1 MIYILW
7 CKIDTTLNFIQYLQ
21 KVPKSIQNDIL
32 RYRKQ
37 EDQWAKLLGK
47 LLVLEGMNQLGYE
60 GVDLNTLQYTIHKRP
75 YLLQKPDFNISHS
88 GTYVMCAFSDKN
100 SIGIDIEEAKEID
113 INDFKNMFS
122 TEEWF
127 TIQNAENSLQEFYSF
142 WTAKESLLKADG
154 RGITVVLDKVKIET
168 PYGKFENK
176 EWFLKKIDFNSS
188 YVVHIASDMQMEKII
203 VKEIMT
209 NQLLK

>member
-1 MIYILW
+1 MPHIFW

-32 RYRKQ
+32 RYRRQ
-37 EDQWAKLLGK
+37 EDRWAKLLGK
-47 LLVLEGMNQLGYE
+47 LLVMEGMNQLGYE
-60 GVDLNTLQYTIHKRP
+60 KVDLNNLQYTIHKRP

-88 GTYVMCAFSDKN
+88 GAYVICAFSN
-100 SIGIDIEEAKEID
+100 QNTIGADIEEIKEID

-122 TEEWF
+122 KEEWLA
-127 TIQNAENSLQEFYSF
+127 INNAENSLRKFYSY

-154 RGITVVLDKVKIET
+154 RGIMTELDKVRIERSH
-168 PYGKFENK
+168 GKFENK
-176 EWFLKKIDFNSS
+176 KWFLQRIDFNSA
-188 YVVHIASDMQMEKII
+188 YMLHIASDVQMKKIV